1 MYTRKEELSALE
13 MLTARSDFVAV
24 QTTGKR
30 WVSHGLTVYIKP
42 NKLNIIRTG
51 FLVTKK
57 IDKSAV
63 RRNRMKRRLRSIAAD
78 VLPKFAQSGHD
89 YVLAARDLT
98 DKRSYDA
105 LLEDLKWCLFKTG
118 FAKEAAQDNQET

>member
-13 MLTARSDFVAV
+13 MLTARSDFLTV

-30 WVSHGLTVYIKP
+30 WVSHGLTVYIKK
-42 NKLNIIRTG
+42 NGVEKIRTG

-63 RRNRMKRRLRSIAAD
+63 RRNRMKRRLRSVAAD
-78 VLPKFAQSGHD
+78 VLPRFAKPGHD

-98 DKRSYDA
+98 DKRPYDA
-105 LLEDLKWCLFKTG
+105 LLEDLKWCLLKTG
-118 FAKEAAQDNQET
+118 FSRESV